1 MIDDF
6 SVDNSKD
13 SKDSSSNELLNTAVL
28 KELLKILDD
37 EGYIFISAIDTSL
50 CKFKTCTN
58 VAFSKK
64 YNYIR

>member
-13 SKDSSSNELLNTAVL
+13 SMSNELVNTAVL

-37 EGYIFISAIDTSL
+37 EGYIFISAIDTS
-50 CKFKTCTN
+50 FWTFNN